1 MEHVCRTIRSRTLL
15 KRRSIGAWFPNSLVT
30 WQGNVKART
39 RTRTRPEL
47 SEGRSSPSNLGS
59 LIRLY
64 TNSIGNINISL
75 RSQCHFLY
83 FRYILVGLQA
93 SLVVPL
99 SSATSTG
106 WNKLYTQGGG
116 GGALNNRFRADRG
129 SLDPFVLSFFS
140 IPSLNFCDQGKNLF
154 TFPISKFDTFI

>member
-1 MEHVCRTIRSRTLL
+1 MEHVCWTVRSRTLL

-30 WQGNVKART
+30 WQGNVKA

-83 FRYILVGLQA
+83 FRYLFVGLQA

-106 WNKLYTQGGG
+106 WNKLYTTLRERR
-116 GGALNNRFRADRG
+116 GALNNRFRADRG
-129 SLDPFVLSFFS
+129 SLAHFVLSFFQFLVL
-140 IPSLNFCDQGKNLF
+140 IFLVKERICSL
-154 TFPISKFDTFI
+154 FPNI

>member
-1 MEHVCRTIRSRTLL
+1 MLDYTFSYAEVLERDFRTHLL
-15 KRRSIGAWFPNSLVT
+15 LDRVTSKHTHAHAHAPSL
-30 WQGNVKART
+30 A
-39 RTRTRPEL
+39 

-83 FRYILVGLQA
+83 FRYVFVGLQA

-106 WNKLYTQGGG
+106 WNKLYTLGGG

-140 IPSLNFCDQGKNLF
+140 IPSLNFCGQGKNLF